1 MSRVYRHPQNVDIP
15 NIDLLSLLFDSELCA
30 AQEDTPLHFSATNT
44 SIFLTKASL
53 RALAERIAF
62 FLQSRFGVGAQ
73 GRNKDVVVVMTSGQP
88 AAPAAFYGII
98 AAGGVFSAAS
108 PSFTPEELVR
118 QIKQGKGNLVV
129 VSEDSKE
136 VGIKAAKICGIPLK
150 RVLVLTSEPEWGLKT
165 LEGGLALNWK
175 TGNRLTWKRVTDYEE
190 LKKSLIVL
198 LYSSGT
204 TGVPKGVMLSHL
216 NLVAELYIPSV
227 QGREWAAK
235 EVEEGRELP
244 EYRTLAHLPVAHI
257 AGLYGYFIAPTYSG
271 GAVYWMRK
279 FSWKPFLQHM
289 KDLQITIFYTVPSIF
304 LRIAKSADVTDQ
316 FRTVQTAITGAAP
329 MDGELQQAAN
339 AKLGTG
345 DVRISQTWGLS
356 ETTGA
361 VTIMPRGD
369 SDITGSISPIMPNME
384 MRIVNEE
391 WHDVDP
397 GQPGEVIVRGP
408 LVTQG
413 YYDNPIATQETFHDD
428 WFCTGDIAVDRGG
441 KFYILDR
448 KKELLKYK
456 GLQIAP
462 AELESLLDT
471 HPAIQEA
478 AIVGVPIEGG
488 SEVPR
493 AYIVADPGKISENE
507 VKDFVKSKLANYKQL
522 RGGVVYVDELPKN
535 ANGKIL
541 RRELRDRAKK
551 EVGQVS
557 AKL

>member
-1 MSRVYRHPQNVDIP
+1 MSRVYRHPKSVDIP
-15 NIDLLSLLFDSELCA
+15 NIDLLTLLFDSELCA
-30 AQEDTPLHFSATNT
+30 AQEDTPLHLSATNP
-44 SIFLTKASL
+44 SIHLTKASL
-53 RALAERIAF
+53 RALVERIAF
-62 FLQSRFGVGAQ
+62 FLQSRFEVGAQ

-108 PSFTPEELVR
+108 PSFTPEELAR
-118 QIKQGKGNLVV
+118 QIKQGKGNVVV
-129 VSEDSKE
+129 VSEDSKD
-136 VGIKAAKICGIPLK
+136 VGIKAAKMCGISLK
-150 RVLVLTSEPEWGLKT
+150 RVLVLTSEPEWGLKS
-165 LEGGLALNWK
+165 LEGGVALNWK
-175 TGNRLTWKRVTDYEE
+175 TGDRLTWERVTDYED

-216 NLVAELYIPSV
+216 NLVAELYITSV
-227 QGREWAAK
+227 KGREWAAK
-235 EVEEGRELP
+235 EVAEGRELP

-257 AGLYGYFIAPTYSG
+257 AGLFGYFIAPFYSA
-271 GAVYWMRK
+271 GAVYWMRR

-289 KDLQITIFYTVPSIF
+289 KDLKITSFYTVPSIF

-329 MDGELQQAAN
+329 MDGELQQAVN

-361 VTIMPRGD
+361 VTAMPRGD
-369 SDITGSISPIMPNME
+369 SDVTGSISPILPNME
-384 MRIVNEE
+384 MRIVDEG
-391 WHDVDP
+391 WHDVDA

-413 YYDNPIATQETFHDD
+413 YYDNPAATQETFHDD

-441 KFYILDR
+441 KFYIVDR

-462 AELESLLDT
+462 AEIEGLLDT

-478 AIVGVPIEGG
+478 AIVGLPIEGG

-493 AYIVADPGKISENE
+493 AYIVADPGKISEDE
-507 VKDFVKSKLANYKQL
+507 VKEFVKSKLADYKQI

-535 ANGKIL
+535 AIGKIL
-541 RRELRDRAKK
+541 RRDLRDRAKK
-551 EVGQVS
+551 EVGQVA